1 MWLPLG
7 RRDAAALAVVA
18 ACVVMVFWKIALT
31 SQYTF
36 IEAPDIG
43 HQVLPWLQVQSAA
56 LHKYP
61 SRPRENARIC
71 RRPDGCEM
79 PSLLL
84 ATPYGVDAAIGAS
97 ATGVQ
102 ENPRLAR
109 LRRKSQRCGQR
120 GS

>member
-1 MWLPLG
+1 MRGRDHLG
-7 RRDAAALAVVA
+7 S
-18 ACVVMVFWKIALT
+18 T
-31 SQYTF
+31 TQ
-36 IEAPDIG
+36 
-43 HQVLPWLQVQSAA
+43 QSAA

-84 ATPYGVDAAIGAS
+84 ATPYGVDAALGAS

-102 ENPRLAR
+102 ENPRLACCHAAG
-109 LRRKSQRCGQR
+109 CGVTPVTVAGWMPHALTGHDGR
-120 GS
+120 DGNDSADAGRA